1 MTPKN
6 GFMICHVWLIELK
19 VNWNDNSRGILMPVP
34 FSFSQFGAEIIDA
47 ERWALYQIE
56 ANEKSYL
63 V

>member
-1 MTPKN
+1 
-6 GFMICHVWLIELK
+6 MICHVWLIELK

-34 FSFSQFGAEIIDA
+34 FSFSQFGAEIIVA

-56 ANEKSYL
+56 ANENSYL